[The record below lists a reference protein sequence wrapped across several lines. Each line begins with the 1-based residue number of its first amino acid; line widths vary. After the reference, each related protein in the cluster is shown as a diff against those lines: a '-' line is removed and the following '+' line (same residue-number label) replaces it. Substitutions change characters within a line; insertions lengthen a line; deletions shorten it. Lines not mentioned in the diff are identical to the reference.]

1 MKIAIV
7 GTGISGL
14 VCAHH
19 LHPRH
24 DVTLFEA
31 NDYVGGHTHTVDVE
45 LDGRTHAVDTGF
57 IVYNEPNYPAFTRL
71 LDELGV
77 TTQPSVMSFSVRDDT
92 TGLEYRG
99 DGLGGIYAQRANLA
113 RPAFQRMLVDIVR
126 FNRQARRLLER
137 HRRAEGAADA
147 AGAAALD
154 TLTLDDLLTRHRYSD
169 LFVSHVLVPLGS
181 AIWSADP
188 DRVTRFPAVAYAR
201 FMDNHGLLRRR
212 GRPQWRTVT
221 GGSRRYV
228 EALTAPFADRI
239 RLGTPVTKIRRARD
253 HGHVEIELLSAP
265 AGPEQFD
272 RVVLAGHADQS
283 LRLLSDPSDAER
295 DILGALRY
303 QSNVATLHT
312 DERLLP
318 RAPGARASWNTHV
331 GTAASTPAGTAG
343 ASLTYWMNELQSIES
358 SRPLLVTLNRHDD
371 IDPATVVGCYQY
383 DHPVFDLPAL
393 GAQRR
398 RREIQGRDGTYFAG
412 AYWGYGFHEDG
423 VQSALDAVRG
433 LESAP

>member
-1 MKIAIV
+1 MRIAIV

-19 LHPRH
+19 LHPHH

-57 IVYNEPNYPAFTRL
+57 IVYNEPNYPRFARL

-77 TTQPSVMSFSVRDDT
+77 ATQPSVMSFSVRDET

-99 DGLGGIYAQRANLA
+99 DGLGGIYAQRANLV

-137 HRRAEGAADA
+137 HRRAEA
-147 AGAAALD
+147 AGDLSAAAALD
-154 TLTLDDLLTRHRYSD
+154 ALTLDDLLARGRYGTP
-169 LFVSHVLVPLGS
+169 FVSHVLEPLGS

-188 DRVTRFPAVAYAR
+188 GQVTRFPAVTYAR
-201 FMDNHGLLRRR
+201 FMDNHGLLRLR

-253 HGHVEIELLSAP
+253 HGHVEIELLDRAHGPRAVRPGHPGRPQRPVAAP
-265 AGPEQFD
+265 AE
-272 RVVLAGHADQS
+272 RS
-283 LRLLSDPSDAER
+283 LRRRTRHP
-295 DILGALRY
+295 GGPC
-303 QSNVATLHT
+303 ATSPT
-312 DERLLP
+312 WP
-318 RAPGARASWNTHV
+318 RCTPTNGSCPAPMGARASWNTHV
-331 GTAASTPAGTAG
+331 GVRATTPTGAAG
-343 ASLTYWMNELQSIES
+343 
-358 SRPLLVTLNRHDD
+358 
-371 IDPATVVGCYQY
+371 
-383 DHPVFDLPAL
+383 
-393 GAQRR
+393 RR
-398 RREIQGRDGTYFAG
+398 R
-412 AYWGYGFHEDG
+412 
-423 VQSALDAVRG
+423 
-433 LESAP
+433 